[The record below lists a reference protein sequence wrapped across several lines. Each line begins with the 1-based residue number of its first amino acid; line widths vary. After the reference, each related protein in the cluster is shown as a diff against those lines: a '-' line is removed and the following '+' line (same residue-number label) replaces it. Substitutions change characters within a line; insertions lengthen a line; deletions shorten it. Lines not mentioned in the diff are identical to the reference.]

1 MSIVKKVRLD
11 RRRLWMRHH
20 ATTFAVG
27 TGGGAISL
35 AGLWLG
41 AEMWCLGTGSVT
53 LLGLAFTHVM
63 MGNWR
68 KREEEWMVTDDGLE
82 QVLTRFKRER
92 EREGEEKEE
101 RSRRATPC
109 AGLSRS
115 RPSLTPVLLSLSLSL
130 SLSPSLYSR
139 QIFRRTQDSVATSD
153 DSVMLWER
161 VRPRL
166 RRALEALS
174 PSIPAVSSSE
184 LAAIEYVIEEEVP
197 RLRRQ
202 SAPTKAAGAALSQG

>member
-82 QVLTRFKRER
+82 QVLKRFKRER
-92 EREGEEKEE
+92 EREKEE
-101 RSRRATPC
+101 RRKRREADTCHSLRRSLSQLSFSHTCAPLSLPLPLPLSLPLFSADLSAH
-109 AGLSRS
+109 AGLCRD
-115 RPSLTPVLLSLSLSL
+115 V
-130 SLSPSLYSR
+130 
-139 QIFRRTQDSVATSD
+139 RR
-153 DSVMLWER
+153 
-161 VRPRL
+161 
-166 RRALEALS
+166 
-174 PSIPAVSSSE
+174 
-184 LAAIEYVIEEEVP
+184 
-197 RLRRQ
+197 
-202 SAPTKAAGAALSQG
+202 

>member
-1 MSIVKKVRLD
+1 M
-11 RRRLWMRHH
+11 
-20 ATTFAVG
+20 
-27 TGGGAISL
+27 
-35 AGLWLG
+35 
-41 AEMWCLGTGSVT
+41 
-53 LLGLAFTHVM
+53 
-63 MGNWR
+63 
-68 KREEEWMVTDDGLE
+68 
-82 QVLTRFKRER
+82 
-92 EREGEEKEE
+92 
-101 RSRRATPC
+101 
-109 AGLSRS
+109 
-115 RPSLTPVLLSLSLSL
+115 LLSLSLSL

>member
-1 MSIVKKVRLD
+1 
-11 RRRLWMRHH
+11 MRKSGWLL
-20 ATTFAVG
+20 TTV
-27 TGGGAISL
+27 SSR
-35 AGLWLG
+35 
-41 AEMWCLGTGSVT
+41 CL
-53 LLGLAFTHVM
+53 
-63 MGNWR
+63 R
-68 KREEEWMVTDDGLE
+68 
-82 QVLTRFKRER
+82 VLRER
-92 EREGEEKEE
+92 ERRRGERGEEKEE

-130 SLSPSLYSR
+130 SLSPSLSLSISR